1 MREVGII
8 KWFGGFNPKIH
19 KLNDFGYILRENQPD
34 LYVNRNHL
42 HCKAKLLTPGT
53 AVSFEVGVN
62 YKNNMEQAFKVKLLK
77 SENDILLIKKCVFSN
92 KEEYYVPLM
101 AKFFQIGYSSD
112 IELVFPKVMNL
123 NKEEQKKIIDSM
135 DLNLKMRKD
144 IFKFLDIEEQIDML
158 LQLTLNDFIDK
169 WENLSLTTKI
179 FLIYRLCHDK
189 YDLTILEKTREK
201 NLFIRALIII
211 AWVSNNQDKKSIT
224 YKKACEYM
232 YKYSSELSHT
242 DSDYEELKIIFP
254 IGKYNFKVDIN
265 KPWYQWSILE
275 FIQYCNC
282 TSILEDMDRGDKAV
296 IMLIT
301 ALNSFMKR
309 LSL

>member
-1 MREVGII
+1 MREVGMI

-62 YKNNMEQAFKVKLLK
+62 YKNNMDQAFKVKLLK
-77 SENDILLIKKCVFSN
+77 NENDNLLVKKCVFSN
-92 KEEYYVPLM
+92 KKEYYLPILT
-101 AKFFQIGYSSD
+101 KFFEIGDSSD
-112 IELVFPKVMNL
+112 IDIIFPKIFTL
-123 NKEEQKKIIDSM
+123 TKEEQKKIIDSM

-144 IFKFLDIEEQIDML
+144 IFKLLDIEEQTNIL
-158 LQLTLNDFIDK
+158 LQLDEAHLIKQWNDLN
-169 WENLSLTTKI
+169 LTIKI
-179 FLIYRLCHDK
+179 FLLYRFCHDK
-189 YDLTILEKTREK
+189 YDINILKKIVEK
-201 NLFIRALIII
+201 NLFVKALSLI
-211 AWVSNNQDKKSIT
+211 AWVSNNQNKKT
-224 YKKACEYM
+224 MAYKKACEYM

-242 DSDYEELKIIFP
+242 DSDYEELKCIFP
-254 IGKYNFKVDIN
+254 IGKNKFKVDIN
-265 KPWYQWSILE
+265 KHWKDWSILE

-282 TSILEDMDRGDKAV
+282 TSISEDMDRGDRAV

-301 ALNSFMKR
+301 AINSFMKR